1 MILPCTVS
9 KISACKGKKMSL
21 QWTNLADAIRTK
33 LSRGTQDLKKG
44 GVSYLAYTKKQW
56 SSKNTGKNSALLQNI
71 STGTYR
77 NICIK
82 HRYRTE
88 DGVDCKALG

>member
-33 LSRGTQDLKKG
+33 LSRGTQNLKKG
-44 GVSYLAYTKKQW
+44 GYRILHIQKSNGQVKTQGKILHSYKI
-56 SSKNTGKNSALLQNI
+56 SAQVHI
-71 STGTYR
+71 EIY
-77 NICIK
+77 
-82 HRYRTE
+82 
-88 DGVDCKALG
+88 V